1 MTLYQLKKRAADR
14 DLIVR
19 KDGHGNFMLV
29 DIHTGGVAA
38 FPAQMTLEEIENWL
52 DDLDAQTRIEELK
65 ILANKERRNYE
76 TR

>member
-14 DLIVR
+14 DLIIR

-38 FPAQMTLEEIENWL
+38 YPAQMTLEEIENWL
-52 DDLDAQTRIEELK
+52 DELDAKDKQVDL
-65 ILANKERRNYE
+65 ERE
-76 TR
+76 PF

>member
-14 DLIVR
+14 DLIIR

-38 FPAQMTLEEIENWL
+38 YPAQMTLEEIENWL
-52 DDLDAQTRIEELK
+52 DDLDEKDKQADLEHEPF
-65 ILANKERRNYE
+65 
-76 TR
+76 